1 MELQPGLM
9 TSHQSYKKRR
19 LGLSFGLGIL
29 TFCLSLGADILL
41 AHYKVEKAQWQ
52 YSQQIL
58 QQFSA
63 DLNKLAVVGQA
74 LSPLLGQPCPQVEA
88 RLQQQGAISTTLR
101 SIMLIDNQQLYCS
114 STLGTQQHDVSQRF
128 PEVQHATPHLRL
140 LSGSLDLG
148 TRPLMALWLPQPGQ
162 TGKGIMLLFDLQQA
176 IRFQLQLSHP
186 YLSRAALQIEQQ
198 AIVGGTYKIL
208 SQEMLAETGVTSNG
222 HVLST
227 PVKVHVY
234 ARPMRDIIWDNAT
247 SHIAVALLLALM
259 VGTLTFSFSRKH
271 FSVHNDLILAMQR
284 NEFIIKYQPII
295 QSDNLH
301 CVGAEVLVR
310 WQTAKRIIPPD
321 VFIPLVE
328 ELGLIV
334 PFTRYVIAH
343 VADEL
348 PKSAQLPKDFKISIN
363 VGSEHLNNEQLF
375 ADMLKF
381 KHALPANLQLVVEL
395 TERTPIDID
404 EHAEQLQQLQRH
416 AIKIALDDFGSGH
429 SSLSYLKKLH
439 PDYIKIDKT
448 FTATIGT
455 EAITATVL
463 NMIIDLGQKL
473 NIAVVAEGVE
483 TEEQANYLLQRGVQ
497 FLQGF
502 YFARPISMA
511 ELQQWLNSKIIYPPA
526 HVPRIMPIAKT
537 ADSANVR
544 HKKAD

>member
-1 MELQPGLM
+1 
-9 TSHQSYKKRR
+9 
-19 LGLSFGLGIL
+19 
-29 TFCLSLGADILL
+29 
-41 AHYKVEKAQWQ
+41 
-52 YSQQIL
+52 
-58 QQFSA
+58 
-63 DLNKLAVVGQA
+63 
-74 LSPLLGQPCPQVEA
+74 
-88 RLQQQGAISTTLR
+88 
-101 SIMLIDNQQLYCS
+101 
-114 STLGTQQHDVSQRF
+114 
-128 PEVQHATPHLRL
+128 
-140 LSGSLDLG
+140 
-148 TRPLMALWLPQPGQ
+148 
-162 TGKGIMLLFDLQQA
+162 
-176 IRFQLQLSHP
+176 
-186 YLSRAALQIEQQ
+186 
-198 AIVGGTYKIL
+198 
-208 SQEMLAETGVTSNG
+208 
-222 HVLST
+222 
-227 PVKVHVY
+227 
-234 ARPMRDIIWDNAT
+234 
-247 SHIAVALLLALM
+247 
-259 VGTLTFSFSRKH
+259 
-271 FSVHNDLILAMQR
+271 
-284 NEFIIKYQPII
+284 
-295 QSDNLH
+295 
-301 CVGAEVLVR
+301 
-310 WQTAKRIIPPD
+310 
-321 VFIPLVE
+321 VE

-537 ADSANVR
+537 ADSAHVR

>member
-19 LGLSFGLGIL
+19 LGLSIGLGIL
-29 TFCLSLGADILL
+29 TFCLSLSADLLL

-63 DLNKLAVVGQA
+63 DLNQLAVLGHT
-74 LSPLLGQPCPQVEA
+74 LSPLLDQPCSKVEA

-114 STLGTQQHDVSQRF
+114 STLGTQHYDLSQRF
-128 PEVQHATPHLRL
+128 PEVQHAIPHLRL

-148 TRPLMALWLPQPGQ
+148 TRPLMALWLPQPAG
-162 TGKGIMLLFDLQQA
+162 TGKGIILLFDLQQA

-186 YLSRAALQIEQQ
+186 YLSRAALQIDQQ
-198 AIVGGTYKIL
+198 AILGGTYKIL
-208 SQEMLAETGVTSNG
+208 EQATLAKAGVTQNG
-222 HVLST
+222 NILST
-227 PVKVHVY
+227 AVKVHVY
-234 ARPMRDIIWDNAT
+234 ARPILDIIWDNAT

-259 VGTLTFSFSRKH
+259 VGTLAFSFSRKH
-271 FSVHNDLILAMQR
+271 LSVHNDLILAMQR

-348 PKSAQLPKDFKISIN
+348 SKSTQLPKDFKLSIN

-381 KHALPANLQLVVEL
+381 KHAIPTHLQLVVEL

-416 AIKIALDDFGSGH
+416 DIKIALDDFGSGH

-463 NMIIDLGQKL
+463 SMIIDLGQKL
-473 NIAVVAEGVE
+473 NIAIVAEGVE

-502 YFARPISMA
+502 YFARPISMT

-526 HVPRIMPIAKT
+526 HIPRIIPVAKT
-537 ADSANVR
+537 TDTVRVR

>member
-1 MELQPGLM
+1 MKRQLGLIN
-9 TSHQSYKKRR
+9 SHQSYKKRR
-19 LGLSFGLGIL
+19 LGLSVGLGIL
-29 TFCLSLGADILL
+29 TFCLSLSTDILS
-41 AHYKVEKAQWQ
+41 AHYKVEKAQTQ

-58 QQFSA
+58 QEFST
-63 DLNKLAVVGQA
+63 DLNELYAFGQT
-74 LSPLLGQPCPQVEA
+74 LSPLLLSPCHQVEA
-88 RLQQQGAISTTLR
+88 RLQQQGAIAPNLR

-114 STLGTQQHDVSQRF
+114 STLGTQTHDVRQRF
-128 PEVQHATPHLRL
+128 PEIQSASPSIHL

-148 TRPLMALWLPQPGQ
+148 TRPLLALWLPQASH
-162 TGKGIMLLFDLQQA
+162 KGIMLLFDLQQT
-176 IRFQLQLSHP
+176 IRYQLQPSHP
-186 YLSRAALQIEQQ
+186 YLARAALQIEQQ
-198 AIVGGTYKIL
+198 AVLGGTYKIL
-208 SQEMLAETGVTSNG
+208 DQTLLPASGVTSSG
-222 HVLST
+222 QLLSST
-227 PVKVHVY
+227 LQAHVY
-234 ARPMRDIIWDNAT
+234 ARPMLEIIKDNA
-247 SHIAVALLLALM
+247 SNHIAIALLFAI
-259 VGTLTFSFSRKH
+259 VIGTLTFAFSRKH
-271 FSVHNDLILAMQR
+271 LSVHNDLIMAMQR

-301 CVGAEVLVR
+301 CVGAEILVR
-310 WQTAKRIIPPD
+310 WQTAKQIISPD

-328 ELGLIV
+328 ELGLLV
-334 PFTRYVIAH
+334 PFTRYVMAH

-348 PKSAQLPKDFKISIN
+348 PKTAQLPKDFKLSIN
-363 VGSEHLNNEQLF
+363 VGSEHLDHEQLF

-381 KHALPANLQLVVEL
+381 KHAIPANLQLVVEL

-416 AIKIALDDFGSGH
+416 SIKIALDDFGSGH

-463 NMIIDLGQKL
+463 NMIIDLGKKL
-473 NIAVVAEGVE
+473 NIAIVAEGVE

-511 ELQQWLNSKIIYPPA
+511 ELQQWLSSKIIYPPVA
-526 HVPRIMPIAKT
+526 IPRVVANAKP
-537 ADSANVR
+537 ADSTSVKQ
-544 HKKAD
+544 KKAD